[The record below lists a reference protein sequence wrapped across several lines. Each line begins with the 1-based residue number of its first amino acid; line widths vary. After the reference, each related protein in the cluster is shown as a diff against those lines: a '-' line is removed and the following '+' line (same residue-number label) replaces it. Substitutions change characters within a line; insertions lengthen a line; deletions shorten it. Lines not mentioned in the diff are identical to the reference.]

1 MKVNLSIMKRLS
13 KYCRTSAVYVVK
25 RSHPWYRA
33 GITGL
38 YVDRIAETKGLDA
51 LDRQRAKH
59 AGEFQWTRNGESLT
73 SW

>member
-51 LDRQRAKH
+51 LVVAHEREDSALRRS
-59 AGEFQWTRNGESLT
+59 GEY
-73 SW
+73 